1 MIYDIKDFLQRLF
14 KSRLLVL
21 STVMFLLFLM
31 MLMRVFS
38 LQIVNGEEYQEDFV
52 MKIERTL
59 SKEATRGNIYD
70 CNGKKFAVINLIGR
84 VDINILSENPFLEAD
99 NIINKVKNEADI
111 IIVDFHAEATAEK
124 IALAYYLK
132 DKANVIYGTHTHVQ
146 TSDER
151 IFDTGM
157 GYITDLG
164 MTGPKES
171 VLGMKV
177 EIAIKR
183 FTTQIP
189 EKYAVAEGEYI
200 FNGAIFDIDDKTNK
214 VNEIIRINM

>member
-1 MIYDIKDFLQRLF
+1 LPNFFQIHFLKRILNKEKYDI
-14 KSRLLVL
+14 
-21 STVMFLLFLM
+21 
-31 MLMRVFS
+31 
-38 LQIVNGEEYQEDFV
+38 
-52 MKIERTL
+52 
-59 SKEATRGNIYD
+59 
-70 CNGKKFAVINLIGR
+70 AVI
-84 VDINILSENPFLEAD
+84 
-99 NIINKVKNEADI
+99 
-111 IIVDFHAEATAEK
+111 DFHAEATAEK

-132 DKANVIYGTHTHVQ
+132 DKANIIYGTHTHVQ